1 MLLVLSQ
8 GWAPKG
14 HQFGLLASSLPDT
27 EARALVPPS
36 ADPSRVLNRLATA
49 QCTDGDGVQVPPLAR
64 HVTFE
69 CFRPPPPTHTS
80 GLLPAASTFPLHA
93 SSVASSP
100 QPCERRCVRCPPR
113 ITPAP
118 TLYSYRALF
127 NELVQAHQVPLV
139 YQFPLFHRLRLAACV
154 DDARARMRWNMCRLL
169 AIAVLVN
176 FSQEDAALKSFFL
189 FDPEISNEL
198 VALLT
203 ASPPLPWVRRTSA
216 PDPNPPP
223 FPNETR
229 DRF

>member
-1 MLLVLSQ
+1 M
-8 GWAPKG
+8 
-14 HQFGLLASSLPDT
+14 
-27 EARALVPPS
+27 
-36 ADPSRVLNRLATA
+36 
-49 QCTDGDGVQVPPLAR
+49 
-64 HVTFE
+64 
-69 CFRPPPPTHTS
+69 
-80 GLLPAASTFPLHA
+80 
-93 SSVASSP
+93 
-100 QPCERRCVRCPPR
+100 RCPPR